1 MLVEV
6 RPRQIRRCVVIRF
19 KNSNVVIFHFLP
31 RILTAFPGPLKFGLI
46 NFLIYRCLTV
56 KVNRPKVND
65 NNKRRPNSA
74 GKGKG
79 QQGKGNNKGKGN
91 KKEKREKEAP
101 VAAGDL
107 DKQMAACK

>member
-79 QQGKGNNKGKGN
+79 QQGKGN